1 MTCLTKDAIFTG
13 VMKMTE
19 VVKMEG
25 AFRPTALRILRQIP
39 GITVLAEPPR
49 PDGEVDAHLLY
60 SGVRRRVAVE
70 VKQRANAA
78 TAWHMVQIA
87 QGNADTPLVLIADE
101 TSADARA
108 ILREHGVGVIDALG
122 NAHVELPGL
131 LLHLEGRRRP
141 RATRPARLTGRAGL
155 IAQALL
161 LQPERRVQVV
171 ELARETGTSVGLA
184 HRILARLEVEG
195 LVAAEGRG
203 PTRRRRVTDPA
214 ALLDLWAEEQDDRPI
229 RTLAYLLA
237 PGPRALVDDLAGGL
251 GAARIAYAI
260 TGAAAASLIAPSV
273 TAVPV
278 VEVWVPATAAT
289 GHLLEAAGA
298 EEVTHGN
305 NVVFLQA
312 KDDAPLAYRDEAQ
325 GVWVGNRFRIYADL
339 RRDPRRGREQAEYLR
354 REVIGF

>member
-1 MTCLTKDAIFTG
+1 MTFFTKDGIFTG

-19 VVKMEG
+19 IVKIKG
-25 AFRPTALRILRQIP
+25 AFGPTTLRILRQIP
-39 GITVLAEPPR
+39 GITVLAGPPR
-49 PDGEVDAHLLY
+49 PHREVDAHLIY

-87 QGNADTPLVLIADE
+87 QGKADMPLVLIADE

-108 ILREHGVGVIDALG
+108 ILREHGIGVIDGLG

-141 RATRPARLTGRAGL
+141 RATRPARLSGRAGL

-161 LQPERRVQVV
+161 LHPERQVQVM
-171 ELARETGTSVGLA
+171 ELAREAGTSVGLA

-195 LVAAEGRG
+195 IVTVEGRG
-203 PTRRRRVTDPA
+203 RARRRRVTDPA
-214 ALLDLWAEEQDDRPI
+214 ALLDLWAEEQEDRPT

-278 VEVWVPATAAT
+278 VEVWVAAT
-289 GHLLEAAGA
+289 VASGGLLDAAGA
-298 EEVTHGN
+298 EEVTQGY

-312 KDDAPLAYRDEAQ
+312 KDGAPLAFRDEVQ

-339 RRDPRRGREQAEYLR
+339 RRDPRRGREQAEHLR
-354 REVIGF
+354 HEVIGF